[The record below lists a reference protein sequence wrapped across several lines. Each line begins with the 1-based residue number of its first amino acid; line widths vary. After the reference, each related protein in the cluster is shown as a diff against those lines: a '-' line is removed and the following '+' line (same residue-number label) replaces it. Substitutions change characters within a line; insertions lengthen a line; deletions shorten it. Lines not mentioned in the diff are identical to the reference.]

1 MATTQEL
8 ITKAKTFDPT
18 EVSYKPVRVN
28 SKGGKSIPL
37 SLNGNNVV
45 LQFPLMF
52 TWGLMNGIATTVL
65 LRNMI

>member
-52 TWGLMNGIATTVL
+52 TWGG
-65 LRNMI
+65 